1 MASNMGKERT
11 WEMKFWN
18 HINISFLNK
27 LLIQKEN
34 MHFYKPKVNKQIWM
48 FTVALFIFL
57 GHRIVI
63 LFFYFNFLFCVGVYP
78 INNVMIISG
87 EQWRDSII
95 HVHVSIP
102 PQPNSSSIQTDT

>member
-18 HINISFLNK
+18 HINILFLNK

-63 LFFYFNFLFCVGVYP
+63 LFFYFNFLFY
-78 INNVMIISG
+78 
-87 EQWRDSII
+87 
-95 HVHVSIP
+95 
-102 PQPNSSSIQTDT
+102 TD